1 MDRGRT
7 PDRRGLIAAGLA
19 AALAPAVAPPR
30 ASAQPAASADAPDP
44 QLVDDLVAANRILAD
59 QGVLDGFG
67 HVSARHDKRPDRF
80 LLARSMAPAL
90 VTAADLMTFDLDGA
104 PAGGDT
110 RQPYLERFIHSAIYR
125 ARPDVKAVVH
135 SRSPAVLPF
144 GVTRTPLRP
153 VYHMAGFMG
162 AAGVPVFDVREVSG
176 PDNDLLIGSP
186 ALGNALAARLGQGLV
201 VLIRGHGW
209 VAAGASVRTA
219 VLHAVYT
226 EIDAKA
232 EAEALKLGP
241 VTFLNEAEAKNAM
254 ALNDRQADRPW
265 AIWRARIRSIP

>member
-1 MDRGRT
+1 MTFRAT
-7 PDRRGLIAAGLA
+7 RRGLVAAGLA
-19 AALAPAVAPPR
+19 AALTPEAL
-30 ASAQPAASADAPDP
+30 AQPSAEAADP
-44 QLVDDLVAANRILAD
+44 QLVDDLVAANRILDD

-104 PAGGDT
+104 ATGGDA

-125 ARPDVKAVVH
+125 ARPDIKAVVH
-135 SRSPAVLPF
+135 SHSPSVLPF
-144 GVTRTPLRP
+144 GVTKTPLRP
-153 VYHMAGFMG
+153 IYHMAGFMG

-186 ALGNALAARLGQGLV
+186 ALGRALAARLGQGLV

-232 EAEALKLGP
+232 ETEALKLGP
-241 VTFLNEAEAKNAM
+241 VTFLNEAEARNAM

-265 AIWRARIRSIP
+265 AIWGAKAMGR

>member
-1 MDRGRT
+1 MERGRT
-7 PDRRGLIAAGLA
+7 PNRRGLIAAGLSLA
-19 AALAPAVAPPR
+19 ASSALAQPVAP
-30 ASAQPAASADAPDP
+30 AEAPDP
-44 QLVDDLVAANRILAD
+44 QMVDDLVAANRILAD

-104 PAGGDT
+104 AMGGDT
-110 RQPYLERFIHSAIYR
+110 RAPYLERFIHAEIYR
-125 ARPDVKAVVH
+125 ARPDIKAVVH
-135 SRSPAVLPF
+135 SHSPSVLPF
-144 GVTRTPLRP
+144 AVTQTPLRP
-153 VYHMAGFMG
+153 IYHMAGFMG
-162 AAGVPVFDVREVSG
+162 AGGVPVFDVREVSG
-176 PDNDLLIGSP
+176 PNNDLLIGSP
-186 ALGNALAARLGQGLV
+186 ALGKALAARLGQGLV

-226 EIDAKA
+226 EIDARA
-232 EAEALKLGP
+232 ETEALKLGP

-265 AIWRARIRSIP
+265 AIWRAKAMGR

>member
-1 MDRGRT
+1 MDRGRM
-7 PDRRGLIAAGLA
+7 PDRRGLIAAGLSMT
-19 AALAPAVAPPR
+19 LAPEVLR
-30 ASAQPAASADAPDP
+30 AQPAVSAEAPDP

-104 PAGGDT
+104 PAGGDA
-110 RQPYLERFIHSAIYR
+110 RPPYLERFIHSAIYR
-125 ARPDVKAVVH
+125 ARPDIKAVVH
-135 SRSPAVLPF
+135 SHSPAVLPF
-144 GVTRTPLRP
+144 GVTKTPLRP
-153 VYHMAGFMG
+153 IYHMAGFMG

-176 PDNDLLIGSP
+176 PDTDLLIGSP
-186 ALGNALAARLGQGLV
+186 ALGQALAARLGQGLV

-232 EAEALKLGP
+232 ETEALKLGP

-265 AIWRARIRSIP
+265 AIWRAKAMSR

>member
-1 MDRGRT
+1 MNR
-7 PDRRGLIAAGLA
+7 PDRRAVLAAGLA
-19 AALAPAVAPPR
+19 AVASPALG
-30 ASAQPAASADAPDP
+30 QPADAPAP
-44 QLVDDLVAANRILAD
+44 ELVDDLVTANRILAD

-104 PAGGDT
+104 ATGGDT

-125 ARPDVKAVVH
+125 ARPDIKAVVH
-135 SRSPAVLPF
+135 SHSPAVLPF

-153 VYHMAGFMG
+153 IYHMAGFMG
-162 AAGVPVFDVREVSG
+162 AGGAPVFDVREVSG

-186 ALGNALAARLGQGLV
+186 ALGQALAARLGQGLV

-209 VAAGASVRTA
+209 VAAGASVSTA

-232 EAEALKLGP
+232 ETEALKLGP

-265 AIWRARIRSIP
+265 AIWRARVAGK

>member
-1 MDRGRT
+1 MN
-7 PDRRGLIAAGLA
+7 RRSLIAAGLA
-19 AALAPAVAPPR
+19 AALTPALTAR
-30 ASAQPAASADAPDP
+30 AQPAASAEAPDP
-44 QLVDDLVAANRILAD
+44 QLVDDLVTANRILAD

-90 VTAADLMTFDLDGA
+90 VAAADLMTFDLDGA
-104 PAGGDT
+104 PTGDDT
-110 RQPYLERFIHSAIYR
+110 RQPYLERFIHSGIYR
-125 ARPDVKAVVH
+125 ARPDIKAVVH
-135 SRSPAVLPF
+135 SHSPAVLPF

-153 VYHMAGFMG
+153 IYHMAGFMG
-162 AAGVPVFDVREVSG
+162 AAGAPVFDVREVSG

-186 ALGNALAARLGQGLV
+186 ALGQALAARMGLGLV

-226 EIDAKA
+226 EIDARA
-232 EAEALKLGP
+232 ETEALKLGP

-265 AIWRARIRSIP
+265 AIWRARVMGK

>member
-1 MDRGRT
+1 MS
-7 PDRRGLIAAGLA
+7 PSRRKLVAAGLA
-19 AALAPAVAPPR
+19 AALTPGAR
-30 ASAQPAASADAPDP
+30 ARAQPASPAENPDP
-44 QLVDDLVAANRILAD
+44 QLIDDLVSANRILAD

-90 VTAADLMTFDLDGA
+90 VVAADLMTFDLDGA
-104 PAGGDT
+104 PVGGDT

-125 ARPDVKAVVH
+125 ARPDIRAVVH
-135 SRSPAVLPF
+135 SHSPSVLPF
-144 GVTRTPLRP
+144 GVTKTPLRP
-153 VYHMAGFMG
+153 IYHMAGFMG
-162 AAGVPVFDVREVSG
+162 AGGAPVFDVREAAG

-186 ALGNALAARLGQGLV
+186 ALGEALAARLGQGLV

-232 EAEALKLGP
+232 ETEALKLGP

-254 ALNDRQADRPW
+254 TLNDRQADRPW
-265 AIWRARIRSIP
+265 SIWRSRAMGK

>member
-1 MDRGRT
+1 MRAT
-7 PDRRGLIAAGLA
+7 LIPTRRGLVAAGLA
-19 AALAPAVAPPR
+19 AALAAVAR
-30 ASAQPAASADAPDP
+30 AQPAPPGEAPDP

-104 PAGGDT
+104 PTGGDT
-110 RQPYLERFIHSAIYR
+110 RAPYLERFIHSAIYR
-125 ARPDVKAVVH
+125 ARPDIKAVVH
-135 SRSPAVLPF
+135 SHSPSVLPF
-144 GVTRTPLRP
+144 GVTKTSLKPI
-153 VYHMAGFMG
+153 YHMAAFMG
-162 AAGVPVFDVREVSG
+162 AGGVPVFDVREVSG

-186 ALGNALAARLGQGLV
+186 ELGRALAARLGQGLA

-232 EAEALKLGP
+232 ETEALKLGP
-241 VTFLNEAEAKNAM
+241 VTFLNAAEANKAA
-254 ALNDRQADRPW
+254 ALNDRNADRPW
-265 AIWRARIRSIP
+265 AIWRARAMGK